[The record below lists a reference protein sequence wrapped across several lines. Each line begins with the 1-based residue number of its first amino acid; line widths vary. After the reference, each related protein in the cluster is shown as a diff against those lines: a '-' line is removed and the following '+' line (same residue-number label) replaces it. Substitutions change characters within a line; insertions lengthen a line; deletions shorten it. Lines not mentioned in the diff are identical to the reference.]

1 MGIGQLNYM
10 GRMIL
15 TLFVI
20 ISYLVMWIVDNHP
33 LNYIHLISLIFFCA
47 IGWWLGKQYDRKKF
61 DSEKDELTNIYNR
74 RFVMRVAPNLLLL
87 AKRKNKK
94 LGISIVDV
102 DNFKSINDIYGHQIG
117 DSVLRDISTALV
129 KVTRENDIVARWG
142 GDEILII
149 SLLMKT
155 KFPKPILQRIERK
168 LNEVSQQNNV
178 NVTVSIGTAIFPDD
192 GINFDELIKEADKNM
207 YIFKSTKK
215 NNCAQIN

>member
-1 MGIGQLNYM
+1 
-10 GRMIL
+10 
-15 TLFVI
+15 
-20 ISYLVMWIVDNHP
+20 MWIVDNHP
-33 LNYIHLISLIFFCA
+33 LNFIHLISLIFFCE
-47 IGWWLGKQYDRKKF
+47 IGWWLGKQYDRKKD

-74 RFVMRVAPNLLLL
+74 RFVMRVAPKLLLL

-102 DNFKSINDIYGHQIG
+102 DNFKSINDNYGHQIG

-129 KVTRENDIVARWG
+129 KVMRENDIVARWG

-155 KFPKPILQRIERK
+155 KFPEPILQRIERK

-178 NVTVSIGTAIFPDD
+178 NVTVSIGTAVFPDD
-192 GINFDELIKEADKNM
+192 GMSFDELIKEADRNM

-215 NNCAQIN
+215 NNYAKIN